1 MLELALLHDKVGMHD
16 KAAALL
22 KRLIR
27 QQPEYRQSALCH
39 LSNVYGRK
47 GDAYRQEKC
56 LLDAVLAGSSMA
68 LLNLAN
74 LYSRKGR
81 WTEAEEMC
89 RRFEAEE
96 PSAIGLVLLAR
107 CLRAQGRDEEASVA
121 LADAFRRFGQDLASL
136 DEVTFSWYQAATV
149 MSKDSSLHRRAQEE
163 EARRKAGR
171 STPPPLAGLL
181 PRLESNEE
189 RPKP

>member
-1 MLELALLHDKVGMHD
+1 MHD

-74 LYSRKGR
+74 LYTRKGR
-81 WTEAEEMC
+81 WTEAEELC

-107 CLRAQGRDEEASVA
+107 CLRAQGRNEEGDEA
-121 LADAFRRFGQDLASL
+121 LRDAFRRFGEDLTSL
-136 DEVTFSWYQAATV
+136 DDVTFSWYQAATT
-149 MSKDSSLHRRAQEE
+149 MSADGALRQRAARE
-163 EARRKAGR
+163 EARRKTENSAP
-171 STPPPLAGLL
+171 TAVEGLL
-181 PRLESNEE
+181 PRLESDLD
-189 RPKP
+189 RPTP